1 MPSEKDNILEFNQ
14 YIKLDK
20 MPYIIYADIS
30 SLIKYAKVCY
40 ICGKRTLKKF
50 SKSINYW
57 KVRNHCRNAGKYRG
71 ATHNICTLKFSVPNK
86 IPVVF
91 LNSSNYDYHFT
102 IKELSNE
109 FERQFECLGEN
120 TEKYKT
126 CSVPIEKK
134 LKKIDKDGNESVAAI
149 SYKIKLTDSERFMA
163 NLLSNLV
170 DNLAEGIH
178 KIKWKDCDC
187 FLEHESVKNHLIKY
201 EYKSFNKDYLNKL
214 DKKIKKK
221 TI

>member
-1 MPSEKDNILEFNQ
+1 MP
-14 YIKLDK
+14 
-20 MPYIIYADIS
+20 
-30 SLIKYAKVCY
+30 
-40 ICGKRTLKKF
+40 
-50 SKSINYW
+50 
-57 KVRNHCRNAGKYRG
+57 H
-71 ATHNICTLKFSVPNK
+71 K

-91 LNSSNYDYHFT
+91 LNGSYYDYHFT
-102 IKELSNE
+102 VKELSNE

-134 LKKIDKDGNESVAAI
+134 VTKIDKDGNESVAAI
-149 SYKIKLTDSERFMA
+149 SYKIKFTDNERFIA

-178 KIKWKDCDC
+178 KIKWKDCDG
-187 FLEHESVKNHLIKY
+187 FLEHESVKGHLRKY

-214 DKKIKKK
+214 DKKLKKQFK
-221 TI
+221 STFKFSDKDMNMFILLLRKGVYPY

>member
-1 MPSEKDNILEFNQ
+1 MP
-14 YIKLDK
+14 
-20 MPYIIYADIS
+20 
-30 SLIKYAKVCY
+30 
-40 ICGKRTLKKF
+40 
-50 SKSINYW
+50 
-57 KVRNHCRNAGKYRG
+57 H
-71 ATHNICTLKFSVPNK
+71 K

-91 LNSSNYDYHFT
+91 LNGSYYDYHFT

-134 LKKIDKDGNESVAAI
+134 VTKIDKDGNESVAAI
-149 SYKIKLTDSERFMA
+149 SYKIKFTDNERFMT

-178 KIKWKDCDC
+178 KIKWKDCDG
-187 FLEHESVKNHLIKY
+187 FLEHENVKDHLIKY

-214 DKKIKKK
+214 DKKLKKQFK
-221 TI
+221 STFKFSDKDMNMFILLLRKGVYPY